1 MIRTEQ
7 CLDYPHIDQ
16 MLKRAFKTG
25 QEARLVEGLRASED
39 YVPELSLVYATNGSI
54 AGHILF
60 SKALVQDNGSLH
72 EVAALGPL
80 AVDPA
85 FQRSGIGSALMA
97 EGLERCRSCGFPLV
111 FLLGHPEYYPR
122 FGFVPARR
130 YGFELKQFQASDDVF
145 MVCELEPGALDR
157 LQGEF
162 RFSAVFETLH

>member
-7 CLDYPHIDQ
+7 CPDYPHVDQ

-25 QEARLVEGLRASED
+25 EEARLVEGLRASQD
-39 YVPELSLVYATNGSI
+39 YIPELSLVYETDGSI

-60 SKALVQDNGSLH
+60 SEASVQEDSSIYR
-72 EVAALGPL
+72 VAALGPL

-85 FQRSGIGSALMA
+85 FQRSGIGSALMK
-97 EGLERCRSCGFPLV
+97 EGLERCRSYGFPLV

-122 FGFVPARR
+122 FGFLPARR
-130 YGFELKQFQASDDVF
+130 YGFELKQFQVSDDVF

-162 RFSAVFETLH
+162 RFSSVFESLH

>member
-1 MIRTEQ
+1 MVRTEQ

-16 MLKRAFKTG
+16 MLKRALKTG
-25 QEARLVEGLRASED
+25 EEARLVEGLRASTD
-39 YVPELSLVYATNGSI
+39 YIPELSLVYEKEGSI

-60 SKALVQDNGSLH
+60 SKAWVQDNGSLY

-85 FQRSGIGSALMA
+85 FQRSGIGSALVA
-97 EGLERCRSCGFPLV
+97 EGLERCRAYGFPLV

-145 MVCELEPGALDR
+145 MVCELKPGALER
-157 LQGEF
+157 LQGEL
-162 RFSAVFETLH
+162 RYSIVFENLH